1 MQQSMFVMWFCL
13 LVVILMSG
21 LFTPITSMP
30 EWAQLI
36 TLFNPLRYFM
46 EVMRMVYLKGSG
58 FVDLLPQLGILLLFV
73 VVFNI
78 WAVLSYHKNK

>member
-1 MQQSMFVMWFCL
+1 
-13 LVVILMSG
+13 
-21 LFTPITSMP
+21 MP

>member
-21 LFTPITSMP
+21 LFTPISSMP
-30 EWAQLI
+30 EWAQII
-36 TLFNPLRYFM
+36 TRLNPLRYFM

>member
-1 MQQSMFVMWFCL
+1 MWFCL

-36 TLFNPLRYFM
+36 TIFNPLRYFM

>member
-1 MQQSMFVMWFCL
+1 
-13 LVVILMSG
+13 MSG